1 MSASIVPDHSHD
13 TVYLSHDT
21 VYLALDDVTPFG
33 HVWIETNEEEAN
45 EPTIIRWIIEEQ
57 YKRPLR
63 IIAFNTDEGW
73 SRDVSREIAEKLLDL
88 NRAGTLL
95 GAGAGEFVE
104 RVIGRSA
111 RAIV

>member
-1 MSASIVPDHSHD
+1 MPTSIVPDTHN
-13 TVYLSHDT
+13 TVYL
-21 VYLALDDVTPFG
+21 VLDDVGTFG
-33 HVWIETNEEEAN
+33 NVWIETGEEEAN

-57 YKRPLR
+57 FKCPLR
-63 IIAFNTDEGW
+63 VIAFNTDEGW